1 MRTHSITLDDETSV
15 LARQTR
21 NFSQFV
27 RNALRA
33 EQNGSTIALAD
44 LTNRRRLALALYA
57 VDSIIMKETVY
68 GEEDEPYLI
77 EKEKAEQCRA
87 LLVEL
92 MKIA

>member
-15 LARQTR
+15 LARLTP

-33 EQNGSTIALAD
+33 EQNGSTIALSD

-57 VDSIIMKETVY
+57 VDSISIKEY
-68 GEEDEPYLI
+68 GDNAT
-77 EKEKAEQCRA
+77 KDMAEQCRA